1 MSYLDYFHFDKEP
14 FPAHSFN
21 YIYDNKKQFKIINEI
36 SETVRFNSGIYTII
50 GMEGVGKTF
59 ILRQIQKN
67 LSNNDLVVFISVTE
81 KTDIL
86 KAISEQLAFVSKKQN
101 IDDVFQI
108 ISKLHK
114 RGQNIILL
122 IDNMQDLDKSQI
134 RNLISLMEVIKYLK
148 VVATGNK
155 SLKKILQ
162 NKNYYIFREK
172 YVKNYKIS
180 RPSFISAMKYI
191 KSISVDALSL
201 SQYKNVIGF
210 LPRTLIAFI
219 SNKNYDIINKMTSD
233 MIKDA
238 YQEKSENVK
247 IKNVYNVA
255 KKNIDIVMEN
265 LYFKFQKVFLFIL
278 VILSIYYCFRLF
290 ADRQHLIQKIE
301 VERSINEQEKNFEKL
316 Y

>member
-59 ILRQIQKN
+59 ILGQIQKN

-86 KAISEQLAFVSKKQN
+86 KAIAEQLSFVSKKQN

-114 RGQNIILL
+114 KGQNIILL
-122 IDNMQDLDKSQI
+122 IDDMQDLDKSQI
-134 RNLISLMEVIKYLK
+134 RNLVSLMEVVKYLK

-155 SLKKILQ
+155 SLKKILR

-172 YVKNYKIS
+172 HVKNYKIS
-180 RPSFISAMKYI
+180 RPSFISATKYI

-210 LPRTLIAFI
+210 LPRMLIAFI
-219 SNKNYDIINKMTSD
+219 SNKNNDIINKITTD
-233 MIKDA
+233 VIKDA

-255 KKNIDIVMEN
+255 KKNVDIVMEN

-301 VERSINEQEKNFEKL
+301 VERSINEQEKSFEKL

>member
-59 ILRQIQKN
+59 ILGQIQKN
-67 LSNNDLVVFISVTE
+67 LSNNDLVVFISATE

-86 KAISEQLAFVSKKQN
+86 KAIAEQLSFVSKKQN

-114 RGQNIILL
+114 KGQNIILL
-122 IDNMQDLDKSQI
+122 IDDMQDLDKSQI
-134 RNLISLMEVIKYLK
+134 RNLVSLMEVVKYLK
-148 VVATGNK
+148 VVVTGNN
-155 SLKKILQ
+155 SLKKILR
-162 NKNYYIFREK
+162 NRNYSIFKEK

-210 LPRTLIAFI
+210 LPRMLIAFI
-219 SNKNYDIINKMTSD
+219 SNKNNDIINKITSD
-233 MIKDA
+233 VIKDA

-247 IKNVYNVA
+247 IKHVYNVA

-265 LYFKFQKVFLFIL
+265 LYLKFQKIFLFIL